1 MAVDLRSY
9 VFLDS
14 LQPQMAAFIGSTA
27 RGFLPLAGD
36 ASLWVEISPGIEINR
51 ITDVALKSTKVRP
64 AVQVVERLFGLLE
77 VHSADQAEVR
87 AAGEAILDALDVQAE
102 DRWKPMIHSSQI
114 IRRVDAHQ
122 TQLINRNRNGMMLI
136 ADQTLYVM
144 EVEPAAYAVLAA
156 NEAEKAAK
164 INIVEVRPFGSFGR
178 VYLVARSGTSWPA
191 TPQRCKPS
199 RTSPGAWSSPG
210 EKLRASHVPCDTVHS
225 NKEDSIQMAEA
236 LGMIETRG
244 FAAVVEAADAMVKAA
259 KVELVSYEKTGGGYV
274 TAIVRG
280 DVAACKAAV
289 EAGVRGA
296 EKVGE
301 VVSVHVIPRPHVNI
315 DMVLPLGRREQVLK
329 ELGE

>member
-1 MAVDLRSY
+1 MSIDLRSY

-64 AVQVVERLFGLLE
+64 ALQVVERLFGLLE

-87 AAGEAILDALDVQAE
+87 ASGEAILEALGVRAE
-102 DRWKPMIHSSQI
+102 ERWKPKIHSSQI

-144 EVEPAAYAVLAA
+144 EVAPAAYAVLAA
-156 NEAEKAAK
+156 NEAEKAAE

-178 VYLVARSGTSWPA
+178 VYLG
-191 TPQRCKPS
+191 
-199 RTSPGAWSSPG
+199 G
-210 EKLRASHVPCDTVHS
+210 EERD
-225 NKEDSIQMAEA
+225 IMAGYA
-236 LGMIETRG
+236 
-244 FAAVVEAADAMVKAA
+244 AAVQSIEDITGRVVE
-259 KVELVSYEKTGGGYV
+259 
-274 TAIVRG
+274 
-280 DVAACKAAV
+280 
-289 EAGVRGA
+289 
-296 EKVGE
+296 
-301 VVSVHVIPRPHVNI
+301 P
-315 DMVLPLGRREQVLK
+315 GRK
-329 ELGE
+329 D